1 MAAEF
6 RPAVAQHRT
15 KLELKLPD
23 GAVSARCD
31 RERVAQIMRILLDN
45 ALRHT
50 PEGTT
55 VTVSAEQQNG
65 AAELT
70 VADTGPGI
78 DPAAR
83 PQLFER
89 FYTADAA
96 RGSGLGLAIA
106 KELAER
112 MEGRIGLV
120 SRPGRTE
127 FTLELPV
134 AGPNGPG
141 GNGPV

>member
-1 MAAEF
+1 M
-6 RPAVAQHRT
+6 
-15 KLELKLPD
+15 
-23 GAVSARCD
+23 
-31 RERVAQIMRILLDN
+31 
-45 ALRHT
+45 
-50 PEGTT
+50 
-55 VTVSAEQQNG
+55 SAEQQNS

-78 DPAAR
+78 DPAAH

-112 MEGRIGLV
+112 MEGHIGLV
-120 SRPGRTE
+120 SKPGRTE
-127 FTLELPV
+127 FTLELPA
-134 AGPNGPG
+134 AGPNGSG
-141 GNGPV
+141 LNGPV